1 MSGQSCSKL
10 DRVQLIKEIRY
21 LYECGRL
28 DDAQKLLEIAYE
40 TVPDKESALYAHLLN
55 SAAVIYF
62 EQNELKFCQERND
75 ESLRIREKV
84 LAPDHLDLMTS
95 YHNFGNLTSAQGHCD
110 KALEY
115 FAKTEP
121 IRVEAGEEAIVSI
134 GMIHMMT
141 GRVHFLRKDY
151 AAALDRYDMA
161 EEIFKI
167 NPGSSSQLMAQYVPT
182 PPSPGLPSILLFH

>member
-1 MSGQSCSKL
+1 MSGQSCSKI
-10 DRVQLIKEIRY
+10 DRVQLIKHFRY
-21 LYECGRL
+21 LYEFGRL
-28 DDAQKLLEIAYE
+28 GDALELLAIARE

-55 SAAVIYF
+55 SAAVICF
-62 EQNELKFCQERND
+62 ERNELELCQRCND

-84 LAPDHLDLMTS
+84 LAPGHLDVMTS
-95 YHNFGNLTSAQGHCD
+95 YHNLGNLASAQGHYD

-121 IRVEAGEEAIVSI
+121 IRAEAGEEAVVSL

-141 GRVHFLRKDY
+141 GRVHFLRKYY
-151 AAALDRYDMA
+151 AAALERYDMA

-167 NPGSSSQLMAQYVPT
+167 NPGPSSQLMAQ
-182 PPSPGLPSILLFH
+182 